1 MTEVRR
7 PEGVAAPAAR
17 RGLPGH
23 RLVTVAIIG
32 QVTFVAFEAMA
43 VATAMPVVAS
53 ELDAVRSYSLAFSL
67 FLTTSL
73 LGMVVAG
80 GLADS
85 RGPTWPLTAG
95 MTLFAGGLV
104 VCGTATTFPVLL
116 VGRAVSGLGAGALVV
131 ALYVVV
137 AAVYPE
143 DARPRVFGWIS
154 AAWVVPAVVG
164 PPVAGFLATE
174 VSWRLVFLLV
184 PPVAV
189 LALAL
194 LLPQVRRFPP
204 PPPAEHERP
213 SLSARTRALLGL
225 ALAVGAA
232 LVQWSVQH
240 VIPVRPLPVLAG
252 LAGLALVAL
261 AVPRLMPPGTLRVRR
276 GLPSVVV
283 VRGIYTAAFFGAE
296 TYVPLAL
303 SQEKGLS
310 LTAAGI
316 ALTGGALGWSFGSYL
331 QGRPGLPVPRHG
343 LLALGAGFIAVG
355 IGGLSLSML
364 PGASP
369 WVAAPVWAVGAI
381 GMGLAMSSTSVLVLA
396 MSPPDVQGRNSAALQ
411 VSDSLGAVTGV
422 GLGGAVF
429 ALGHDPGGSDA
440 GLFAGIWLGLAVV
453 ALVGVLV
460 GWRGRERPDDAVPGT
475 ARADA
480 SG

>member
-1 MTEVRR
+1 MTEVRSR
-7 PEGVAAPAAR
+7 GTSAPAA
-17 RGLPGH
+17 LPGR
-23 RLVTVAIIG
+23 RLVTVAIVG
-32 QVTFVAFEAMA
+32 QVTFVAFESMA
-43 VATAMPVVAS
+43 VATAMPVVAQQ
-53 ELDAVRSYSLAFSL
+53 LDAVRSYSLAFSL
-67 FLTTSL
+67 FMTASL

-95 MTLFAGGLV
+95 MMLFAGGLV

-116 VGRAVSGLGAGALVV
+116 AGRAVSGLGAGALVV

-143 DARPRVFGWIS
+143 ELRPQVFGWIS

-164 PPVAGFLATE
+164 PPIAGWLATE
-174 VSWRLVFLLV
+174 VSWRLVFLVV

-189 LALAL
+189 LALVL
-194 LLPQVRRFPP
+194 LLPQVRRFPSR
-204 PPPAEHERP
+204 ATDSHGA
-213 SLSARTRALLGL
+213 SAGGAAGLSARSRALLGL
-225 ALAVGAA
+225 SLAAGAA
-232 LVQWSVQH
+232 LVQWAAQH
-240 VIPVRPLPVLAG
+240 VLPLRALPVVAG
-252 LAGLALVAL
+252 VAGVVLVAVAL
-261 AVPRLMPPGTLRVRR
+261 PRLMPPGTLRVRR

-283 VRGIYTAAFFGAE
+283 VRGLYTAAFFGAE

-316 ALTGGALGWSFGSYL
+316 ALTGGALGWSLGSWV

-343 LLALGAGFIAVG
+343 LLALGAGFVAVG

-364 PGASP
+364 PGVSP
-369 WVAAPVWAVGAI
+369 WVAAPVWAVGAV

-396 MSPPDVQGRNSAALQ
+396 MSPPDVQGRNSASLQ

-440 GLFAGIWLGLAVV
+440 GLFAAIWVGLALV
-453 ALVGVLV
+453 ALVGVAV
-460 GWRGRERPDDAVPGT
+460 GWRAREPAP
-475 ARADA
+475 
-480 SG
+480 S

>member
-1 MTEVRR
+1 MTEVR
-7 PEGVAAPAAR
+7 PLAADASPAAR

-164 PPVAGFLATE
+164 PPIAGFLAAE

-189 LALAL
+189 LALVL

-204 PPPAEHERP
+204 PPPA
-213 SLSARTRALLGL
+213 ARRAPVAVRAHAGP
-225 ALAVGAA
+225 ARAGARGRCRAGAVVGAA
-232 LVQWSVQH
+232 
-240 VIPVRPLPVLAG
+240 
-252 LAGLALVAL
+252 
-261 AVPRLMPPGTLRVRR
+261 R
-276 GLPSVVV
+276 G
-283 VRGIYTAAFFGAE
+283 AAC
-296 TYVPLAL
+296 
-303 SQEKGLS
+303 
-310 LTAAGI
+310 
-316 ALTGGALGWSFGSYL
+316 
-331 QGRPGLPVPRHG
+331 GRCRSSPAWP
-343 LLALGAGFIAVG
+343 
-355 IGGLSLSML
+355 
-364 PGASP
+364 ASP
-369 WVAAPVWAVGAI
+369 WWRSGC
-381 GMGLAMSSTSVLVLA
+381 
-396 MSPPDVQGRNSAALQ
+396 
-411 VSDSLGAVTGV
+411 
-422 GLGGAVF
+422 
-429 ALGHDPGGSDA
+429 PG
-440 GLFAGIWLGLAVV
+440 
-453 ALVGVLV
+453 
-460 GWRGRERPDDAVPGT
+460 
-475 ARADA
+475 
-480 SG
+480 